1 MKYKFTTELSAKGIR
16 SLRNELQKYKTDI
29 LPLKLEML
37 SKRLAESGV
46 NFAKSRIVTLDA
58 IFTGELLN
66 SIHAERTGNAAFVIV
81 ADSKHA
87 VFVEFGTGQEGLKSP
102 YPVSFPNGIDWGY
115 NKGNSIRQATE
126 NIYVHGDLFVKV
138 GEYFWSYIGEDGKLH
153 ITKGMPSRPFMYE
166 TWLELYSTVEKIAKE
181 VFNNVGN

>member
-1 MKYKFTTELSAKGIR
+1 MARRNFPTELSAKGIR
-16 SLRNELQKYKTDI
+16 NLRNELQKYKTDI

-46 NFAKSRIVTLDA
+46 DFAKIRIKTLNA
-58 IFTGELLN
+58 EFTGELLN

-87 VFVEFGTGQEGLKSP
+87 AYVEFGTGQLGMEAP
-102 YPVSFPNGIDWGY
+102 YP
-115 NKGNSIRQATE
+115 
-126 NIYVHGDLFVKV
+126 
-138 GEYFWSYIGEDGKLH
+138 GKLPDGVDWNYNTGKT
-153 ITKGMPSRPFMYE
+153 IFEISPGNYGWFFPMSDGTWRFTQGMPSRPFMYE
-166 TWLELYSTVEKIAKE
+166 TWLELYSKVEKIAKE